1 MLFSNIITVFIQ
13 RVSLKREDMDQHISE
28 TNEKLRELENKV
40 LSVNISQSHK
50 LSEREL
56 QNQYIRRNR
65 VVFIGVPEEMDDID
79 FITEL
84 SRELKLDFDRNKIVK
99 TFRINARNI
108 PVGKTQP
115 LNVEFRNLSD
125 KTKFLSLTIKKK
137 LNSLPD
143 SSKFSDVKCFPD
155 RTYKQREQYR
165 SLKLEMDDKNHQLET
180 QNNLTE
186 RYIIK
191 NMVLTKTVVL
201 GEGEKTV

>member
-1 MLFSNIITVFIQ
+1 
-13 RVSLKREDMDQHISE
+13 MDQYISE

-50 LSEREL
+50 MSEREL

-65 VVFIGVPEEMDDID
+65 VVFIGVPEEMDDIE

-108 PVGKTQP
+108 PVGKTHP
-115 LNVEFRNLSD
+115 LNVEFRNFSD
-125 KTKFLSLTIKKK
+125 KTKFLSLITKKK

-143 SSKFSDVKCFPD
+143 YSKFRDVKCFPD

-165 SLKLEMDDKNHQLET
+165 SLQLEMADKNHQLET
-180 QNNLTE
+180 QNNFTE
-186 RYIIK
+186 IHYQK
-191 NMVLTKTVVL
+191 Y
-201 GEGEKTV
+201 GPH